1 MSHKKHLLS
10 SHHTITADHRNN
22 NYVIVDVDLFRRQ
35 VKSMTIPNKK
45 RIETVVFA
53 IVVAVVTFT
62 AHFHNFPRFLVRVP
76 VNDHLVHQK
85 SSSTSLSLSSTK
97 TTTTTTTSSSG
108 IMAVRS
114 YGDYINEDY
123 KTFVFATHPEH
134 GILLLHCTR
143 KKKKPPHFQV
153 PGGHVDVEDF
163 ENAMLRTSDHDNDLL
178 LQACKIGAAREL
190 FEETGIDVRA
200 SLDR

>member
-1 MSHKKHLLS
+1 MSNVAKHKSWHLTS
-10 SHHTITADHRNN
+10 ITVTATFPIDEG
-22 NYVIVDVDLFRRQ
+22 LFRRQ
-35 VKSMTIPNKK
+35 VKSMAIPIKK
-45 RIETVVFA
+45 RIETVIFV
-53 IVVAVVTFT
+53 IVVAVVTFA
-62 AHFHNFPRFLVRVP
+62 AHFHNFRRFLVLVP
-76 VNDHLVHQK
+76 VNDHIVHQK

-97 TTTTTTTSSSG
+97 TTTTSTTSSSG
-108 IMAVRS
+108 SMAVRS
-114 YGDYINEDY
+114 YDDYINEDY
-123 KTFVFATHPEH
+123 KAFIFATHPEH

-163 ENAMLRTSDHDNDLL
+163 ENAMSRISNHGKDLL
-178 LQACKIGAAREL
+178 IQACRIGAAREL